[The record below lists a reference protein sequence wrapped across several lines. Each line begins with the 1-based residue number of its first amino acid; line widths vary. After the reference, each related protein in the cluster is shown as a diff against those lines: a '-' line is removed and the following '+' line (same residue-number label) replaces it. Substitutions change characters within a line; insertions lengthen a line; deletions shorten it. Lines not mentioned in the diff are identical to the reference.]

1 MIFYIEYFNRQ
12 FFYSSINYLILYKI
26 IEMRIVIYF
35 LIIVSFCSCE
45 DEQKQEKKLN
55 IITGQ
60 IIDSPKSVNFSDYT
74 LTARSIFG
82 TVEKDVAYTQ
92 LNEDGTFR
100 MEYYS
105 DGNYIGNNLRISFV
119 PDLFGQQKFEFLP
132 YGTSWFKNFYISDSA
147 RAIVKLNNTLS
158 DRDTLLISTNPNKY
172 ILIGPTTN
180 NTLLEI
186 RTSNLSGYLYYR
198 VNNLETNSYYF
209 NPTGDPIVDT
219 ITLDINP

>member
-1 MIFYIEYFNRQ
+1 
-12 FFYSSINYLILYKI
+12 
-26 IEMRIVIYF
+26 MRIVIYF

-105 DGNYIGNNLRISFV
+105 LDNFVGDYLRIAFY
-119 PDLFGQQKFEFLP
+119 PPIQNQAKFEFLIF
-132 YGTSWFKNFYISDSA
+132 GESWHKTFYISDSA
-147 RAIVKLNNTLS
+147 SVVVNLNKNLLKFDTIFLYTNSGRFTVAGPTINNKLIKLRLTNYFDNIYWKLNN
-158 DRDTLLISTNPNKY
+158 NNGQY
-172 ILIGPTTN
+172 ITI
-180 NTLLEI
+180 
-186 RTSNLSGYLYYR
+186 
-198 VNNLETNSYYF
+198 

-219 ITLDINP
+219 ITLNINP

>member
-1 MIFYIEYFNRQ
+1 
-12 FFYSSINYLILYKI
+12 
-26 IEMRIVIYF
+26 MRIVIYF

-105 DGNYIGNNLRISFV
+105 LDNFVGDYLRIAFY
-119 PDLFGQQKFEFLP
+119 PPIQNQAKFEFLIF
-132 YGTSWFKNFYISDSA
+132 GESWHKTFYISDSA
-147 RAIVKLNNTLS
+147 SVVVNLNKNLSKFDTIFLYTNSGRVTVAGPTINNKLIKLRLTNYFDNIYWKLNN
-158 DRDTLLISTNPNKY
+158 NNGQY
-172 ILIGPTTN
+172 ITI
-180 NTLLEI
+180 
-186 RTSNLSGYLYYR
+186 
-198 VNNLETNSYYF
+198 

>member
-1 MIFYIEYFNRQ
+1 
-12 FFYSSINYLILYKI
+12 
-26 IEMRIVIYF
+26 MRIVIYF
-35 LIIVSFCSCE
+35 LMIVCICSCE
-45 DEQKQEKKLN
+45 DNQKQEKKLN

-82 TVEKDVAYTQ
+82 TVEKDIAYTQ

-105 DGNYIGNNLRISFV
+105 LDNFVGDYLRIAFY
-119 PDLFGQQKFEFLP
+119 PPIQNQAKFEFLIF
-132 YGTSWFKNFYISDSA
+132 GESWHKTFYISDSA
-147 RAIVKLNNTLS
+147 SVVVNLNKNLLKFDTIFLYTNSGRFTVAGPTINNKLIKLRLTNYFDNIYWKLNN
-158 DRDTLLISTNPNKY
+158 NNGQY
-172 ILIGPTTN
+172 ITI
-180 NTLLEI
+180 
-186 RTSNLSGYLYYR
+186 
-198 VNNLETNSYYF
+198 